1 MGPGQVTA
9 ARVCPAH
16 SFSVQG
22 KQSSSSHNSYPI
34 YTPSI
39 HNLHTSIH
47 NIYTPVR
54 MRWCHLVSVSLG
66 LSSVAAGVTGPP
78 RDANSVTSSFS
89 SSSSSVSSYS
99 SSTSTSSSSPYP
111 SCGRVRAVAGRA
123 RLCNTVEEC
132 STDCSKQNCTT
143 TSQYRTVK
151 CRVHSARILADS

>member
-47 NIYTPVR
+47 NIYTIVR
-54 MRWCHLVSVSLG
+54 MRWYHLVSVSLG
-66 LSSVAAGVTGPP
+66 LSSVAAGVSGPP

-89 SSSSSVSSYS
+89 SSSSSVSSS
-99 SSTSTSSSSPYP
+99 PSTSSSSSPYP

-132 STDCSKQNCTT
+132 RTDCSKQNCTT

-151 CRVHSARILADS
+151 CRAHLHLVN

>member
-47 NIYTPVR
+47 NIYTLVVR
-54 MRWCHLVSVSLG
+54 MRWYHLVSVSLG

-89 SSSSSVSSYS
+89 SSSSSVSSS
-99 SSTSTSSSSPYP
+99 PSSSSPYP

>member
-47 NIYTPVR
+47 NIYTLVR
-54 MRWCHLVSVSLG
+54 MRWYHLVSVSLG

-78 RDANSVTSSFS
+78 RDANSVTSSVLS
-89 SSSSSVSSYS
+89 SP
-99 SSTSTSSSSPYP
+99 STSTSSSPYP

-132 STDCSKQNCTT
+132 RTDCSKQNCTT

-151 CRVHSARILADS
+151 CRAHLHLVN

>member
-89 SSSSSVSSYS
+89 SSFSSVSSS
-99 SSTSTSSSSPYP
+99 PSTSSSSSPYP

-132 STDCSKQNCTT
+132 RTDCSKQNCTT

-151 CRVHSARILADS
+151 CRAHLHLVN